1 MDFAIYARGLMYNER
16 LTMSS
21 QNLTVSAW
29 SGHSISSCASL
40 NRGYRKHPHGSAGG
54 WQYLRRQGGA
64 ILESGIHNADM
75 QIYLAGSVKTVT
87 GQVRLTEPERVFKGM
102 PVTGFHDHYAHN
114 YPDVQMADAPDIAM
128 ANLEFENSA
137 LGQWLDD
144 KAAYG
149 PGFRRFT
156 IFVVRGKSICQAC
169 VQVNPF
175 SYTITSIMEF

>member
-1 MDFAIYARGLMYNER
+1 
-16 LTMSS
+16 MSS

-137 LGQWLDD
+137 LSQWLDD